1 MAGPIFSARICQG
14 ASGTTAAEAGYGV
27 CGLAWTH
34 TQAAEARESCV
45 DRDVLGTL
53 HANTLHEIPLNH
65 DGRGGGNSQCTQISR
80 RENCCR
86 QYLGIKDAP
95 LRLIPFLCFFLF
107 LFS

>member
-65 DGRGGGNSQCTQISR
+65 DGRGGGTRNAHR
-80 RENCCR
+80 H
-86 QYLGIKDAP
+86 LGA
-95 LRLIPFLCFFLF
+95 RTAAANTWV
-107 LFS
+107 